1 MQVRQSPTSETRI
14 SNEPLTSTPS
24 NESIIDTSEVPNES
38 SLVTPIVVLE
48 EHEISYYRQS
58 DVEIKNKLCG
68 EIQYVVKQAQLAFK
82 LVDMA
87 FDETISTRNLLI
99 EVTSSIGKL
108 NESLTDLLISCNE
121 ELERMPL
128 TSITIEE
135 LKSTENFVSRDPS
148 LTKVYND
155 QELRYLVSQ
164 ERKNNV
170 DYILNKNLQQQEQQ
184 QIEQQKSYQQIIE
197 MLIDCARYLARQ
209 CLACCGQEDQDGN
222 FYQLVH
228 LLSRHNS
235 VLEDWIK
242 NINNRPYKVNYMSKD
257 SQNEFIQLLGD
268 CVQHENL
275 CEIKEASYYSIMA
288 DSSID
293 SIRQDMLSIFIR
305 FVNKND
311 EPEECFVSINNNKT

>member
-1 MQVRQSPTSETRI
+1 MKLKNRFSP
-14 SNEPLTSTPS
+14 L
-24 NESIIDTSEVPNES
+24 
-38 SLVTPIVVLE
+38 
-48 EHEISYYRQS
+48 
-58 DVEIKNKLCG
+58 G
-68 EIQYVVKQAQLAFK
+68 
-82 LVDMA
+82 
-87 FDETISTRNLLI
+87 
-99 EVTSSIGKL
+99 
-108 NESLTDLLISCNE
+108 
-121 ELERMPL
+121 
-128 TSITIEE
+128 
-135 LKSTENFVSRDPS
+135 
-148 LTKVYND
+148 
-155 QELRYLVSQ
+155 
-164 ERKNNV
+164 
-170 DYILNKNLQQQEQQ
+170 
-184 QIEQQKSYQQIIE
+184 
-197 MLIDCARYLARQ
+197 
-209 CLACCGQEDQDGN
+209 LACCGQEDQDGN

-311 EPEECFVSINNNKT
+311 EPEECFVSINKKNIIVSLIALFTTLYIIILTA